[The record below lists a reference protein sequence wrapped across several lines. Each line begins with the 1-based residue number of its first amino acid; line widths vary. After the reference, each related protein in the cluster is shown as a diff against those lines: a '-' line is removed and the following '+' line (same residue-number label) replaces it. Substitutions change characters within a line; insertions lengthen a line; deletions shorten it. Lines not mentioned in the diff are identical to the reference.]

1 MWRQSMNT
9 SMIRMRCKSSG
20 EWTAFKRTTRHASQI
35 CLSSQLTHQR
45 KVNIIHIFIAAY
57 SSVDCLAGIIS
68 DLILPLTMCLE
79 SPTSVLTTHH
89 SSGTYGMINTTISKG
104 KGVAGEWEYV
114 MAPPPPEGAEKPKK
128 EEITPFRPSNAHV
141 AKRTNHIPYLHDP
154 LDPKLQKEHDRKV

>member
-1 MWRQSMNT
+1 VSLFGIKLLDYNCPVELGRLPWRNDPGG
-9 SMIRMRCKSSG
+9 IP
-20 EWTAFKRTTRHASQI
+20 A
-35 CLSSQLTHQR
+35 
-45 KVNIIHIFIAAY
+45 
-57 SSVDCLAGIIS
+57 AGIS
-68 DLILPLTMCLE
+68 HLRLYLE
-79 SPTSVLTTHH
+79 SADIGHYSPSHITHH

-154 LDPKLQKEHDRKV
+154 LDPKLQKEHDRKVSLLLPYSLPPGGCYRQNLSNPA